1 MTAPLPDTHRH
12 WMRRAIRLA
21 MNGRGRVEPNPMVGC
36 VVTSADGTRVL
47 GEGFH
52 ERFGGPHAEPNA
64 LAACAAAGASPAG
77 ATAYV
82 TLEPCCHT
90 NKKTPPCV
98 PRLIEAKV
106 ARVVV
111 GCVDPDPNVDGRG
124 VRQLREAGID
134 VVTGVLE
141 AECKQLIAPFVAH
154 TVHRRP
160 YVTLKWA
167 ETSDGKVAGPG
178 GRRVQISGPE
188 SQRLVHQLRARSGA
202 VLVGINTVLADD
214 PLLTPR
220 GVESARPSLRVV
232 LDRRLRIPL
241 QSRLVRSLN
250 EAALIVGTTAAAAA
264 SAPDKVAALRAAG
277 AVVLEWERLETALFE
292 LADVAGIAHLLVEPG
307 PTLAQSFIERGLADR
322 VWLFRSPDAMNDP
335 SAPAAARV
343 PYTPIAEM
351 SVGRDNLTEYL
362 NPASPVYFAPEPSA
376 DWVLAAAAL
385 AAPAPAGDENA
396 PVQ

>member
-1 MTAPLPDTHRH
+1 
-12 WMRRAIRLA
+12 
-21 MNGRGRVEPNPMVGC
+21 
-36 VVTSADGTRVL
+36 
-47 GEGFH
+47 
-52 ERFGGPHAEPNA
+52 
-64 LAACAAAGASPAG
+64 
-77 ATAYV
+77 
-82 TLEPCCHT
+82 
-90 NKKTPPCV
+90 
-98 PRLIEAKV
+98 
-106 ARVVV
+106 
-111 GCVDPDPNVDGRG
+111 
-124 VRQLREAGID
+124 
-134 VVTGVLE
+134 
-141 AECKQLIAPFVAH
+141 
-154 TVHRRP
+154 VHRRP
-160 YVTLKWA
+160 YITLKWA
-167 ETSDGKVAGPG
+167 ETADGKVAGPG
-178 GRRVQISGPE
+178 GRRVQISGPG

-220 GVESARPSLRVV
+220 GVQPARPSLRVV

-241 QSRLVRSLN
+241 ESRLVRSLN
-250 EAALIVGTTAAAAA
+250 EAALIVGTTAAA